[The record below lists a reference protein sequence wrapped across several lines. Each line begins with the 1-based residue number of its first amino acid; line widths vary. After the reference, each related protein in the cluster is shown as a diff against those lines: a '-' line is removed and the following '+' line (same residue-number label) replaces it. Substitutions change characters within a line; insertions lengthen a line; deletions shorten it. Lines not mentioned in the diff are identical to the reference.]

1 MIVALGH
8 EAQNGKDAFCIFL
21 IDHLRKRTKNLEVT
35 RVGFAD
41 RLYDFCYSVYS
52 WAGFKTRL
60 HYSRYPHEKEIVL
73 PRLSLTPRQILI
85 YVGEHMRAYDGDVWL
100 NAACRGNKKGALTI
114 ITDLRKVNEF
124 KALEGFPRIK
134 ITRPGFE
141 SRIQSDVDLADAPWD
156 FVIQNAGSLKDLS
169 TRADL
174 FCTEVILPF
183 LQKEFA

>member
-8 EAQNGKDAFCIFL
+8 EAQNGKDQFCIFI

-52 WAGFKTRL
+52 WGGFKTRL
-60 HYSRYPHEKEIVL
+60 HYSRYPHEKGIIL
-73 PRLSLTPRQILI
+73 PRLGLTPRQILI
-85 YVGEHMRAYDGDVWL
+85 NVGEHMRTYDENVWL

-114 ITDLRKVNEF
+114 ITDLRKENEF
-124 KALEGFPRIK
+124 KALEGFPRVK

-141 SRIQSDVDLADAPWD
+141 STIQCDVDLNTAPWD
-156 FVIQNAGSLKDLS
+156 HVIQNDGSLNLLS
-169 TRADL
+169 SRADL

-183 LQKEFA
+183 LAQEFA